1 MFDVFSSKHYNE
13 LPEHIKEH
21 IRKKGYT
28 FETEEE
34 LREYVE
40 TYQR

>member
-1 MFDVFSSKHYNE
+1 MFDVFSSQRFGE
-13 LPEHIKEH
+13 LPEDLKEH
-21 IRKKGYT
+21 IRDKGYT